1 MSNKEGRRMKVLTL
15 IRQVPDAES
24 SLRTANYVIDLSQ
37 TELVM
42 DTMDEYGVEQA
53 LRLREASA
61 APGTGAAA
69 GAASIAEVIAL
80 AVGPHRNEKALRN
93 ALALGADRAI
103 HVETQLSLDPIAL
116 SKVIAKVA
124 TNEGIDLIFCGGRQA
139 DWDSEALGGA
149 VAERL
154 NWPQLTWTTQ
164 LELAGDMLSGRH
176 DTDDGSEAFSVPLPA
191 VVTTQQGL
199 NEPRYPTLPNIMKA
213 RKKELRTEPL
223 DSYQTSPMTRI
234 EKTELQARA
243 RLRNIVRAG
252 DDPTSA
258 VATLADVLRKE
269 AKVHA

>member
-1 MSNKEGRRMKVLTL
+1 MLMSDEGQRMKVLTL

-24 SLRTANYVIDLSQ
+24 TLRTANNSIDLSQ

-53 LRLREASA
+53 LRLREA
-61 APGTGAAA
+61 GAAA
-69 GAASIAEVIAL
+69 GAATVAEVIAL
-80 AVGPHRNEKALRN
+80 AIGPPSNEKALRS

-103 HVETQLSLDPIAL
+103 HIETQLSLDPIAL
-116 SKVIAKVA
+116 SNVVAQVA
-124 TNEGIDLIFCGGRQA
+124 TAENIDLIFCGGRQA

-164 LELAGDMLSGRH
+164 LELAGDTLSGRH

-223 DSYQTSPMTRI
+223 DSYPTVRMTHI

-243 RLRNIVRAG
+243 RLHNIARAG
-252 DDPTSA
+252 DDPAAA

-269 AKVHA
+269 AKVLA